1 MSLEKP
7 WMNLETNLEMVE
19 TELNEVKIRICYVV
33 GLFFSREEKV
43 HSFMKDP

>member
-1 MSLEKP
+1 
-7 WMNLETNLEMVE
+7 MNLETNLEIVE
-19 TELNEVKIRICYVV
+19 TELNEVKICVRMCYVV